1 MAYGFL
7 VISTCELS
15 LRQGQTILLSL
26 YLVFIISHRVPSVS
40 GSRIGTE
47 EALYLY
53 TSGPDLTSIMP
64 CKYGKPTGI
73 FTKFVTED
81 SLRSEHV
88 RELFIKNKDVDTAA
102 LVVSQA
108 FNNFFVYRT
117 KAYNTHC
124 YKYLLSLVSVHSL
137 CHFYQNVCL
146 LKAVFV
152 SFYFMPHLLF
162 HFTLYE

>member
-1 MAYGFL
+1 MSNNFI
-7 VISTCELS
+7 VN
-15 LRQGQTILLSL
+15 
-26 YLVFIISHRVPSVS
+26 VFSIYYSSVS

-108 FNNFFVYRT
+108 FNNFLGFFTSNKLSNIEQCIQYT
-117 KAYNTHC
+117 
-124 YKYLLSLVSVHSL
+124 LLQIPVIIVQCTFPLSFLSECVLVKGCICVVL
-137 CHFYQNVCL
+137 FY
-146 LKAVFV
+146 V
-152 SFYFMPHLLF
+152 SFIVSF
-162 HFTLYE
+162 HTV

>member
-1 MAYGFL
+1 MAYSLL

-15 LRQGQTILLSL
+15 WFHSFIVT
-26 YLVFIISHRVPSVS
+26 VFSHCVPSAS

-102 LVVSQA
+102 LVVSLN
-108 FNNFFVYRT
+108 NNFIFF
-117 KAYNTHC
+117 K
-124 YKYLLSLVSVHSL
+124 
-137 CHFYQNVCL
+137 
-146 LKAVFV
+146 
-152 SFYFMPHLLF
+152 
-162 HFTLYE
+162 